1 MHLWYKFTFLFTS
14 KGQWVS
20 LCHLSDMVQHL
31 QFINIYHLSFSLF
44 VLHFYLLVCWRGCV
58 PQAICKW
65 PGGQLQS
72 RSFTFF
78 ICLSFHAHFFQII
91 CPQILRQNTWE
102 NSAAAFGGKK
112 RVSCSTANI
121 VYFHKQSTA
130 CLQEI
135 YFSAQ
140 LSICAAAFG
149 GKKRVSCSTA
159 ELYFSQTII
168 CLSAKNYFLFS
179 LQLSICSVFFLM
191 QIQETSF
198 CDTFVNLFA
207 CLFVFWR

>member
-1 MHLWYKFTFLFTS
+1 M
-14 KGQWVS
+14 
-20 LCHLSDMVQHL
+20 CHLSDMHLQFL
-31 QFINIYHLSFSLF
+31 QFINIVILIIYHLVCLCFTSISLCAD
-44 VLHFYLLVCWRGCV
+44 VDVCHELF
-58 PQAICKW
+58 ASKW

-102 NSAAAFGGKK
+102 NSAAAFGGRK

-130 CLQEI
+130 CLQKI

-159 ELYFSQTII
+159 SSRIDYFDQRHSKRTNR
-168 CLSAKNYFLFS
+168 SGPRRGPEDGS
-179 LQLSICSVFFLM
+179 
-191 QIQETSF
+191 
-198 CDTFVNLFA
+198 
-207 CLFVFWR
+207 